1 MTETKARTRS
11 SLLEVVVWGIAA
23 PILAVWVLVSTLP
36 FVSVIRAWGDAGQ
49 VLIALAF
56 LATGAVGF
64 IAAAIGYRLV
74 LWNGT
79 TRPAATSQERTMR
92 VSALSA
98 YALVWMAF
106 YAL

>member
-1 MTETKARTRS
+1 MTERNPRTRS

-23 PILAVWVLVSTLP
+23 PILTTWALVSTLP
-36 FVSVIRAWGDAGQ
+36 FVSIIRAWGDAGQ

-56 LATGAVGF
+56 LATGAVGL
-64 IAAAIGYRLV
+64 IAGAIGYRLV

-79 TRPAATSQERTMR
+79 ARTPATSQERTMR
-92 VSALSA
+92 AAALSA